1 MSKKTS
7 WIILVT
13 VIVVVVL
20 SIIIPVYVFESP
32 DAMIHNPRFSNRIT
46 QLTKQTRAQAYSH
59 DELVDIYTH
68 VKVRDTN
75 RQVLA
80 VARPNAVKTTD
91 TARKAGTFVYTT
103 PNKQEQVYL
112 TFEDGFVNSMS
123 YNNSKTERTTEL
135 IACGNGTVKAYR
147 DGQVVKNKQATLTA
161 LRQ

>member
-1 MSKKTS
+1 MSKRTL
-7 WIILVT
+7 WIVSC
-13 VIVVVVL
+13 VAVVVAL
-20 SIIIPVYVFESP
+20 LAIIIPVYVFESP

-46 QLTKQTRAQAYSH
+46 QLTKQTRARAYSH
-59 DELVDIYTH
+59 DELVDVYTH

-103 PNKQEQVYL
+103 SNKQEQVYL
-112 TFEDGFVNSMS
+112 TFEDGFVNSIS

-135 IACGNGTVKAYR
+135 IACGDGTVKAYR
-147 DGQVVKNKQATLTA
+147 DGQAVKNKQATMSA
-161 LRQ
+161 LNK

>member
-1 MSKKTS
+1 MSKRTLL
-7 WIILVT
+7 ILSCLA
-13 VIVVVVL
+13 VVVAL
-20 SIIIPVYVFESP
+20 LAIIIPVYIFESP
-32 DAMIHNPRFSNRIT
+32 DAMVHNPRFSNRIT

-59 DELVDIYTH
+59 DELVDIYIH

-80 VARPNAVKTTD
+80 VARPNEVKTTD